1 MVQMVRFFANL
12 IDCHTYFANNVDNRF
27 LQDHIEAATGSVL
40 KFQNIHSKTPVLEP
54 FFKNTYF

>member
-1 MVQMVRFFANL
+1 MVRFFATL

-40 KFQNIHSKTPVLEP
+40 KFQNIHSKIPVLEP